1 MSDHSHDA
9 HEHHVTSVATLVAT
23 FVALVALTV
32 ATSALSFVNLGRAD
46 IWVTLGIAT
55 LKAALVATIFMHL
68 IHDKAFN
75 GIILLGTILFG
86 GLFIGFTLM
95 DSRQY
100 SPEVEAY
107 SATVEQQ
114 AYADK
119 LMNEPAPAAD
129 DAEAPAEGAEAEGEH
144 SEGEAAE

>member
-1 MSDHSHDA
+1 MSDHTHED
-9 HEHHVTSVATLVAT
+9 HEHHVTSVATLMAT

-32 ATSALSFVNLGRAD
+32 LTSALAFVDLGRAD

-75 GIILLGTILFG
+75 GIILMGTLLFV
-86 GLFIGFTLM
+86 GLFVGFTLM

-100 SPEVEAY
+100 SPGVEAY
-107 SATVEQQ
+107 SATVEQE
-114 AYADK
+114 AYE
-119 LMNEPAPAAD
+119 MQ
-129 DAEAPAEGAEAEGEH
+129 
-144 SEGEAAE
+144 AAE

>member
-23 FVALVALTV
+23 FVALVALTIL
-32 ATSALSFVNLGRAD
+32 TSAMAYVNLGRAD

-55 LKAALVATIFMHL
+55 VKAVLVATIFMHL
-68 IHDKAFN
+68 LHDKAFN
-75 GIILLGTILFG
+75 GVILLGTILFG

-100 SPEVEAY
+100 SPGVEAY

-114 AYADK
+114 AYEMK
-119 LMNEPAPAAD
+119 QN
-129 DAEAPAEGAEAEGEH
+129 EAE
-144 SEGEAAE
+144 